1 MSRHSIHFEA
11 QIRKLKE
18 MMLSLGSLAEESV
31 RNSLTALKERDTVL
45 AVRVINGDEKIDQM
59 EVELEEECLKTL
71 ALHQPVANDLRLVI
85 SVLKINNDLE
95 RVGDL
100 CSNICRYLKKTIKI
114 GPTEVPEKLKDMFPK
129 VLNMM
134 NLTIDCAYKDDI
146 ETVIQVCDL
155 DNEIDKL
162 NKALLEELKLKI
174 KENPE
179 MTDQLLFYFSISRT
193 LERIADYFTNICEDI
208 YYKVTG
214 EIVRHNPENMTLE
227 DED

>member
-95 RVGDL
+95 RIADL
-100 CSNICRYLKKTIKI
+100 ATNIAERTIDLSKVSPI
-114 GPTEVPEKLKDMFPK
+114 VFPSVFLDMGEKAQWMLKDSLDAFVELVQAWGPK
-129 VLNMM
+129 GV
-134 NLTIDCAYKDDI
+134 
-146 ETVIQVCDL
+146 
-155 DNEIDKL
+155 
-162 NKALLEELKLKI
+162 
-174 KENPE
+174 
-179 MTDQLLFYFSISRT
+179 F
-193 LERIADYFTNICEDI
+193 
-208 YYKVTG
+208 
-214 EIVRHNPENMTLE
+214 H
-227 DED
+227 